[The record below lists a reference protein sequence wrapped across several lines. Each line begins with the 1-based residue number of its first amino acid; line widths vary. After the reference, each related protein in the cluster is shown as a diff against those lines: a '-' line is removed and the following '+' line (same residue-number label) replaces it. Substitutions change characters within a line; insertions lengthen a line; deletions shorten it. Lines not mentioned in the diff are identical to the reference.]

1 MKPLGHHDAQCV
13 VFQSIMSPNMEQ
25 RVSTRN
31 NTKRVKLDDM
41 YGSNDIIG
49 LVQAK
54 GRGNGQEAT
63 GFKQN

>member
-1 MKPLGHHDAQCV
+1 
-13 VFQSIMSPNMEQ
+13 MSPNMEQ

>member
-1 MKPLGHHDAQCV
+1 M
-13 VFQSIMSPNMEQ
+13 
-25 RVSTRN
+25 STRN
-31 NTKRVKLDDM
+31 DTKRVKLDDM

-49 LVQAK
+49 LVQVK

>member
-1 MKPLGHHDAQCV
+1 
-13 VFQSIMSPNMEQ
+13 MSPNMEQ

-41 YGSNDIIG
+41 YSSNDIIG
-49 LVQAK
+49 LVHAK